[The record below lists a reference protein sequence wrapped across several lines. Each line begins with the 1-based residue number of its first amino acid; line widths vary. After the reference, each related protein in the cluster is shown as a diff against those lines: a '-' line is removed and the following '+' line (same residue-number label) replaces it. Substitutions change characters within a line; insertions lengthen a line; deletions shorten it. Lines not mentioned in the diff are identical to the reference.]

1 MNLKTIT
8 LRKTRMEITM
18 AKRYVSKSMF
28 QIFRMIPDILFSI
41 SVVAKERRREM
52 MGLAKNTNWKSIY
65 I

>member
-1 MNLKTIT
+1 
-8 LRKTRMEITM
+8 MEITM